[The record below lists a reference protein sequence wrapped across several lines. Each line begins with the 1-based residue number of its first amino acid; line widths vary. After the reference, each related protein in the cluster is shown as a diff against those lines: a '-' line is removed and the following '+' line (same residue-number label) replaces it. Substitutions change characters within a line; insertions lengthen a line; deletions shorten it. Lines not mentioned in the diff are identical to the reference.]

1 MKHIHKYI
9 IIIVLLISHVLVAQ
23 IRPNSK
29 RQKEAIR
36 QYGFSIFSVADV
48 KSDSIRIL
56 AFLSVPNHVLQFL
69 KIKDGF
75 EAEYE
80 ATISLKRKKG
90 NLVGRRNWSNKLKT
104 IDYLESTSKEIL
116 TIHQVEFKVVP
127 GDYVISAELLDGD
140 SKNSGVREKELKYSE
155 HKGDLAL
162 YTPFFL
168 DYLSGNWGLENNEIP
183 MFQNIMGAK
192 VTRASFFVSGKIK
205 PGPYTLEVTVL
216 GSKKKEL
223 WKKSFESNSKDEYF
237 HQRIIIPDK
246 IAKQG
251 LRKKVDIVLIQ
262 GNERKKESVILSLSK
277 IGISSSIS
285 NIDQAVE
292 NMRYILHDD
301 EWKKLS
307 KSKSTDK
314 ETLFLEYWE
323 SRDPTPETSDNEV
336 MNEYFSRVSYSNNNF
351 KSYLPGWKTDMGMI
365 YILFGPPDDLEVYN
379 DPLSRIYSQR
389 WHYYRINKYF
399 DFIDENGFGDHR
411 LSTPFFRAR
420 SR

>member
-9 IIIVLLISHVLVAQ
+9 IIIVLLISHILVAQ

-29 RQKEAIR
+29 RDQEAIR
-36 QYGFSIFSVADV
+36 QYGFSIFSVADA

-69 KIKDGF
+69 KKEDGF
-75 EAEYE
+75 EAQYE

-104 IDYLESTSKEIL
+104 IDYLESTSKEIF

-168 DYLSGNWGLENNEIP
+168 DYLSGNWGLDDNEIP

-205 PGPYTLEVTVL
+205 PGPYILEVTVL
-216 GSKKKEL
+216 SSKKKEL
-223 WKKSFESNSKDEYF
+223 WKKSFESNSKEEYF

-285 NIDQAVE
+285 NIDQAVQ

-307 KSKSTDK
+307 KSKNTDK

-323 SRDPTPETSDNEV
+323 SRDPTPETSGNEV

-399 DFIDENGFGDHR
+399 DFIDENGFGDYR
-411 LSTPFFRAR
+411 LSTPFFRGR
-420 SR
+420 SW

>member
-9 IIIVLLISHVLVAQ
+9 VIIVLLISQVLVAQ

-168 DYLSGNWGLENNEIP
+168 DYLSGNWGLDDNEIP

-223 WKKSFESNSKDEYF
+223 WKKSFESNAKDEYF

-277 IGISSSIS
+277 IGISSSIN

-336 MNEYFSRVSYSNNNF
+336 MNEYFSRVSYSNINF

-365 YILFGPPDDLEVYN
+365 YILFGPPDDLEIYN

-411 LSTPFFRAR
+411 LSTPFFRGR
-420 SR
+420 SW

>member
-36 QYGFSIFSVADV
+36 QYGFSIFSVADA

-75 EAEYE
+75 EAQYE

-168 DYLSGNWGLENNEIP
+168 DYLSGNWGLDDNEIP

-307 KSKSTDK
+307 KSKNTDK

-411 LSTPFFRAR
+411 LSTPFFRGR
-420 SR
+420 SW

>member
-36 QYGFSIFSVADV
+36 QYGFSIFSVADA

-75 EAEYE
+75 EAQYE

-168 DYLSGNWGLENNEIP
+168 DYLSGNWGLDDNEIP

-262 GNERKKESVILSLSK
+262 GNEQKKESVILSLSK

-307 KSKSTDK
+307 KSKNTDK

>member
-9 IIIVLLISHVLVAQ
+9 VIIVLLISQVLVAQ

-168 DYLSGNWGLENNEIP
+168 DYLSGNWGLDDNEIP
-183 MFQNIMGAK
+183 MFQNVMGAK

-223 WKKSFESNSKDEYF
+223 WKKSFESNAKDEYF

-277 IGISSSIS
+277 IGISSSIN

-336 MNEYFSRVSYSNNNF
+336 MNEYFSRVSYSNINF

-411 LSTPFFRAR
+411 LSTPFFRGR
-420 SR
+420 SW

>member
-36 QYGFSIFSVADV
+36 QYGFSIFSVADA

-75 EAEYE
+75 EAQYE

-168 DYLSGNWGLENNEIP
+168 DYLSGNWGLDDNEIP

-307 KSKSTDK
+307 KSKNTDK

-365 YILFGPPDDLEVYN
+365 YILFGPPDDLEIYN

>member
-9 IIIVLLISHVLVAQ
+9 VIIVLLISQVLVAQ

-168 DYLSGNWGLENNEIP
+168 DYLSGNWGLDDNEIP

-223 WKKSFESNSKDEYF
+223 WKKSFESNAKDEYF

-251 LRKKVDIVLIQ
+251 LRKKVDIVLMQ

-277 IGISSSIS
+277 IGISSSIN

-336 MNEYFSRVSYSNNNF
+336 MNEYFSRVSYSNINF

-365 YILFGPPDDLEVYN
+365 YILFGPPDDLEIYN

-411 LSTPFFRAR
+411 LSTPFFRGR
-420 SR
+420 SW

>member
-75 EAEYE
+75 EAQYE

-168 DYLSGNWGLENNEIP
+168 DYLSGNWGLDDNEIP

-277 IGISSSIS
+277 IGISSSIN

-307 KSKSTDK
+307 KSKNTDK

-336 MNEYFSRVSYSNNNF
+336 MNEYFSRVSYSNINF

>member
-9 IIIVLLISHVLVAQ
+9 VIIVLLISQVLVAQ

-168 DYLSGNWGLENNEIP
+168 DYLSGNWGLDDNEIP

-223 WKKSFESNSKDEYF
+223 WKKSFESNAKDEYF

-251 LRKKVDIVLIQ
+251 LRKKVDIVLMQ

-277 IGISSSIS
+277 IGISSSIN

-307 KSKSTDK
+307 KSKNTDK

-336 MNEYFSRVSYSNNNF
+336 MNEYFSRVSYSNINF

-365 YILFGPPDDLEVYN
+365 YILFGPPDDLEIYN

-411 LSTPFFRAR
+411 LSTPFFRGR
-420 SR
+420 SW

>member
-168 DYLSGNWGLENNEIP
+168 DYLSGNWGLDDNEIP

-223 WKKSFESNSKDEYF
+223 WKKSFESNAKDEYF

-277 IGISSSIS
+277 IGISSSIN

-336 MNEYFSRVSYSNNNF
+336 MNEYFSRVSYSNINF

-365 YILFGPPDDLEVYN
+365 YILFGPPDDLEIYN

-411 LSTPFFRAR
+411 LSTPFFRGR
-420 SR
+420 SW

>member
-75 EAEYE
+75 EAQYE

-168 DYLSGNWGLENNEIP
+168 DYLSGNWGLDDNEIP

-223 WKKSFESNSKDEYF
+223 WKKSFESNAKDEYF

-365 YILFGPPDDLEVYN
+365 YILFGPPDDLEIYN

-411 LSTPFFRAR
+411 LSTPFFRGR
-420 SR
+420 SW

>member
-75 EAEYE
+75 EAQYE

-168 DYLSGNWGLENNEIP
+168 DYLSGNWGLDDNEIP

-307 KSKSTDK
+307 KSKNTDK

-411 LSTPFFRAR
+411 LSTPFFRGR
-420 SR
+420 SW

>member
-9 IIIVLLISHVLVAQ
+9 VIIVLLISHVLVAQ

-36 QYGFSIFSVADV
+36 QYGFSIFSVADA

-75 EAEYE
+75 EAQYE

-168 DYLSGNWGLENNEIP
+168 DYLSGNWGLDDNEIP

-223 WKKSFESNSKDEYF
+223 WKKSFESNAKDEYF

-251 LRKKVDIVLIQ
+251 LRKKVDIVLMQ

-307 KSKSTDK
+307 KSKNTDK

-323 SRDPTPETSDNEV
+323 SRDPTPETSYNEV

-379 DPLSRIYSQR
+379 DPLTRIYSQR

-411 LSTPFFRAR
+411 LSTPFFRGR
-420 SR
+420 SW

>member
-9 IIIVLLISHVLVAQ
+9 VIIVLLISQVLVAQ

-75 EAEYE
+75 EAQYE

-168 DYLSGNWGLENNEIP
+168 DYLSGNWGLDDNEIP

-307 KSKSTDK
+307 KSKNTDK

-399 DFIDENGFGDHR
+399 DFIDENGFGDYR
-411 LSTPFFRAR
+411 LSTPFFRGR
-420 SR
+420 SW